1 MTHQQSRQLVA
12 WYALHKRDLPWR
24 NTRDPYPIWISE
36 IMLQQTRVEAVK
48 GYYARFLAAL
58 PTVEALA
65 NVDDDKLLKLWEG
78 LGYYSRARNLKKA
91 AQVIVS
97 EHGGQLPRT
106 VAQLKS
112 LPGIGDY
119 TAGAIASL
127 AFDFPAP
134 AIDGNVLRVLA
145 RLWGDYADV
154 SLPQTR
160 REFSLRVQQAMPHDE
175 PSAFNQALMEL
186 GALVC
191 IPRGKPLCAICPWHD
206 DCIAQLQGLAHELPV
221 KPAKKPRRIEQKQ
234 LLILRWGDKLALRRR
249 PPTGLLASLWELPE
263 AFDLSP
269 TLVLREEDAGSA
281 VHIFTHIEWHM
292 TARKITLRAPLDDDT
307 LVWVTHD
314 ELAQDYALPSAF
326 AGLRDIMF

>member
-1 MTHQQSRQLVA
+1 MTHQQSHLLVN
-12 WYALHKRDLPWR
+12 WYAQHKRDLPWR
-24 NTRDPYPIWISE
+24 QTRDPYAIWISE

-48 GYYARFLAAL
+48 GYYARFLAVL
-58 PTVEALA
+58 PTVHDLA
-65 NVDDDKLLKLWEG
+65 CVDDDRLLKIWEG

-91 AQVIVS
+91 AQVIVC

-106 VAQLKS
+106 LAELRS

-127 AFDFPAP
+127 AFDVSTP

-154 SLPQTR
+154 TLPQTR
-160 REFSLRVQQAMPHDE
+160 REFAARLQAVMPSDA
-175 PSAFNQALMEL
+175 PGVFNQALMEL

-191 IPRGKPLCAICPWHD
+191 IPRGRPLCASCPWHD
-206 DCIAQLQGLAHELPV
+206 DCIAHLQDLANELPV
-221 KPAKKPRRIEQKQ
+221 KPAKKPRRIEHRQ
-234 LLILRWGDKLALRRR
+234 LFILRRGDKVALRRR
-249 PPTGLLASLWELPE
+249 PPTGLLAGLWELPE

-269 TLVLREEDAGSA
+269 ALVLHDEDAGSA

-292 TARKITLRAPLDDDT
+292 TARKLTLCAPLDDDG
-307 LVWVTHD
+307 LVWVTRD
-314 ELAQDYALPSAF
+314 ELARDYALPSAF
-326 AGLRDIMF
+326 AQFRSALF

>member
-1 MTHQQSRQLVA
+1 MTHQQTRQLA
-12 WYALHKRDLPWR
+12 EWYALHKRDLPWR
-24 NTRDPYPIWISE
+24 NTGDPYAIWISE

-58 PTVEALA
+58 PSVIDLA
-65 NVDDDKLLKLWEG
+65 DVDDDKLLKLWEG

-91 AQVIVS
+91 AQVIVH
-97 EHGGQLPRT
+97 EHDGQLPRT
-106 VAQLKS
+106 LTELRA

-127 AFDFPAP
+127 AFGMPTP

-160 REFSLRVQQAMPHDE
+160 REFATRVQSTMPSNE
-175 PSAFNQALMEL
+175 PGTFNQALMEL

-191 IPRGKPLCAICPWHD
+191 IPRGKPLCASCPWHD
-206 DCIAQLQGLAHELPV
+206 DCIAHLQNLAHELPV
-221 KPAKKPRRIEQKQ
+221 KPAKKSRRIEQKQ
-234 LLILRWGDKLALRRR
+234 LLILRCEDKLALRRR
-249 PPTGLLASLWELPE
+249 PPTGLLAGLWELPE
-263 AFDLSP
+263 AFQFSP
-269 TLVLREEDAGSA
+269 TLVLHESDASDA
-281 VHIFTHIEWHM
+281 IHIFTHIEWHM
-292 TARKITLRAPLDDDT
+292 TARNITLREPLNDSSLAWIT
-307 LVWVTHD
+307 RD

-326 AGLRDIMF
+326 NGFRDKLF